1 MTRWIMIA
9 LTVLGLCVAYVTPSS
24 GVLGLA
30 LLVTFIGAFGTIM
43 SIASARIAERT
54 RPDTT
59 MLQPDVIAA
68 IRARARAQA
77 VSQAHMGEGSS
88 QPEGGSAQG
97 DART

>member
-30 LLVTFIGAFGTIM
+30 LLVAFIGAFGTIM

-77 VSQAHMGEGSS
+77 VAQAHKGQESS
-88 QPEGGSAQG
+88 QPDRGSAQG